1 MRNEAIF
8 QMECIV
14 VIQAHAIHLLYHRV
28 EGDMQRREYAHQYDT
43 EYNEAV
49 LHNQFLLLPVVVAIR
64 KKGKET

>member
-28 EGDMQRREYAHQYDT
+28 EGDMQRREYAQQYGS
-43 EYNEAV
+43 EYNPAV
-49 LHNQFLLLPVVVAIR
+49 LYNHLLHLPAVVAIC
-64 KKGKET
+64 KKDRET